1 MFRRPTLFVAA
12 CVLLVLV
19 GSLGLSLRGSGPR
32 CHLALTIIG
41 ITNGPTGAKLV
52 TLRLLNDG
60 YRAAQVP
67 PFYGIEAQP
76 PKVDVSMMGSFSG
89 GVRTL
94 RPGEA
99 WTNIIP
105 LPSLGDSNR
114 SWRVNFSY
122 WEWRSPLNQL
132 GHSLLMQARL
142 AKRDEEGF
150 VTCTD
155 WVTSRPGGQPEG
167 AANRSKPVRLDS
179 NRVSA
184 VACCGR

>member
-1 MFRRPTLFVAA
+1 MFRPLTLFVAA

-19 GSLGLSLRGSGPR
+19 GSLGLSLRGAGPR
-32 CHLALTIIG
+32 RHVALTIIG

-60 YRAAQVP
+60 HRAVQVLP
-67 PFYGIEAQP
+67 CYGVEAQP
-76 PKVDVSMMGSFSG
+76 PKVDASMVGSFSG

-94 RPGEA
+94 RPGDA
-99 WTNIIP
+99 WTNTIS
-105 LPSLGDSNR
+105 LPSLGDSDR
-114 SWRVNFSY
+114 SWRVGFSY

-150 VTCTD
+150 VAYTD
-155 WVTSRPGGQPEG
+155 WVASRPSSQPGG
-167 AANRSKPVRLDS
+167 AANWSQPVLADS

-184 VACCGR
+184 AAGSGR

>member
-1 MFRRPTLFVAA
+1 MFRPLTLFVAA

-19 GSLGLSLRGSGPR
+19 GSLGLSLRGAGPR
-32 CHLALTIIG
+32 RHVALTIIG

-60 YRAAQVP
+60 HRAAQVLP
-67 PFYGIEAQP
+67 CYGVEAQP
-76 PKVDVSMMGSFSG
+76 PKVDASMMGSFSG

-94 RPGEA
+94 RPGDA
-99 WTNIIP
+99 WTNTIS
-105 LPSLGDSNR
+105 LPSLGDSGR
-114 SWRVNFSY
+114 SWRVGFSY
-122 WEWRSPLNQL
+122 WEWRSPLNQF

-150 VTCTD
+150 VAYTD
-155 WVTSRPGGQPEG
+155 WVASRPSSQPEG
-167 AANRSKPVRLDS
+167 AANRSQPVRVDS

-184 VACCGR
+184 AAGSGR

>member
-1 MFRRPTLFVAA
+1 MFRPLTLFVAA

-19 GSLGLSLRGSGPR
+19 GSLGLSLRGAGPR
-32 CHLALTIIG
+32 RHVALTIIG

-60 YRAAQVP
+60 HRAAQVLP
-67 PFYGIEAQP
+67 CYGVEAQP
-76 PKVDVSMMGSFSG
+76 PKVDASMVGSFSG

-94 RPGEA
+94 RPGDA
-99 WTNIIP
+99 WTNTIS
-105 LPSLGDSNR
+105 LPSLGDSDR
-114 SWRVNFSY
+114 SWRVGFSY

-150 VTCTD
+150 VAYTD
-155 WVTSRPGGQPEG
+155 WVTSRPGSQPEG
-167 AANRSKPVRLDS
+167 AANRSQPVRVDS

-184 VACCGR
+184 AAGSGR

>member
-1 MFRRPTLFVAA
+1 MFRPTTLFVAA

-19 GSLGLSLRGSGPR
+19 GSLELSLRRSGPR
-32 CHLALTIIG
+32 RHLALTIIG

-60 YRAAQVP
+60 HRAAQVLP
-67 PFYGIEAQP
+67 CYGVEAQP
-76 PKVDVSMMGSFSG
+76 PKVDASMVGSFSG

-94 RPGEA
+94 RPGDA
-99 WTNIIP
+99 WTNTIS
-105 LPSLGDSNR
+105 LPSLGDSDR
-114 SWRVNFSY
+114 SWRVGFSY

-150 VTCTD
+150 VAYTD
-155 WVTSRPGGQPEG
+155 WVTSRPGSQPEG
-167 AANRSKPVRLDS
+167 AANRSQPVRVDS

-184 VACCGR
+184 AAGSGR